1 MEQLVS
7 APSWPGSFGTLLRA
21 SRHRAYLSQEQ
32 LAARAELSERTVRN
46 LEAGRV
52 RSPRT
57 DTVRLLADALQL
69 NEAERE
75 SWFEAACGVNHHQ
88 PAEPA
93 VHGTGGLV
101 RSPNDATAPLSLNA
115 CGFSTGNNRRRRD
128 GSPAGEYTAGIVE
141 LCRRGDASV
150 GEVAKD
156 ADAAQTAA
164 PAWAGYAK
172 WDAGIRS
179 DGGLTSADRREL
191 AELRRENR
199 RLREDVEILKR
210 ATAIFATAAR

>member
-1 MEQLVS
+1 MDQLVS

-69 NEAERE
+69 NEAERK
-75 SWFEAACGVNHHQ
+75 SWFEAARGVSHHQ
-88 PAEPA
+88 RTEPA
-93 VHGTGGLV
+93 VHGTGGPA
-101 RSPNDATAPLSLNA
+101 RPPNDATAPLSLNA
-115 CGFSTGNNRRRRD
+115 CGFSTGNNHRCD
-128 GSPAGEYTAGIVE
+128 GSLAGESMSEIVE

-210 ATAIFATAAR
+210 VTAMFAAAAQ

>member
-69 NEAERE
+69 SEPERE
-75 SWFEAACGVNHHQ
+75 SWFEAARGVNQHQ
-88 PAEPA
+88 PAKPA
-93 VHGTGGLV
+93 VHGPGGPV
-101 RSPNDATAPLSLNA
+101 RPPNDATAPLSLHA
-115 CGFSTGNNRRRRD
+115 RGFSTGNNQRRD
-128 GSPAGEYTAGIVE
+128 GSPGEGYLAEIVE
-141 LCRRGDASV
+141 PCWRGDASV

-164 PAWAGYAK
+164 PAWAGHAGR
-172 WDAGIRS
+172 DARTLS
-179 DGGLTSADRREL
+179 DGRLTSADRRQL

-210 ATAIFATAAR
+210 VTAMFAAAAR

>member
-69 NEAERE
+69 SEPERE
-75 SWFEAACGVNHHQ
+75 SWFEAARGLSHHQ
-88 PAEPA
+88 RAEPA
-93 VHGTGGLV
+93 VHGTGGPV
-101 RSPNDATAPLSLNA
+101 RPPTSATTPLSLTA
-115 CGFSTGNNRRRRD
+115 CGFSTGNNHWGG
-128 GSPAGEYTAGIVE
+128 GSPPGEDVAEIVE
-141 LCRRGDASV
+141 LCRRGGASA

-164 PAWAGYAK
+164 PAWAGH
-172 WDAGIRS
+172 AGWEAGTRS
-179 DGGLTSADRREL
+179 DGRLTSADRREL

-210 ATAIFATAAR
+210 VTAMFAAAAQ

>member
-32 LAARAELSERTVRN
+32 LASRAELSERTVRN

-69 NEAERE
+69 NEAERK
-75 SWFEAACGVNHHQ
+75 SWFEAARGVSHHQ
-88 PAEPA
+88 RAEPA
-93 VHGTGGLV
+93 VHGTGGPV
-101 RSPNDATAPLSLNA
+101 RPPNDATAPLSLNA
-115 CGFSTGNNRRRRD
+115 CGFSTGNNHRCD
-128 GSPAGEYTAGIVE
+128 GSPAGEWV
-141 LCRRGDASV
+141 
-150 GEVAKD
+150 
-156 ADAAQTAA
+156 
-164 PAWAGYAK
+164 GYAK

-210 ATAIFATAAR
+210 VTAMFAAAAQ